1 MNRNLVRSI
10 YGRFYIKIALFVPIR
25 SQTWPPQAILV
36 SDWLI
41 SKTHSPLKPLSRMN
55 WNLVESMYGRS
66 SIKMLIS
73 SRFVSKHGC
82 YRQFLFQ
89 IGRFLK
95 IVFPA

>member
-1 MNRNLVRSI
+1 
-10 YGRFYIKIALFVPIR
+10 
-25 SQTWPPQAILV
+25 
-36 SDWLI
+36 
-41 SKTHSPLKPLSRMN
+41 MN
-55 WNLVESMYGRS
+55 WNLVESMYGKS

-73 SRFVSKHGC
+73 SRSVNKHGC